1 MFRELT
7 VDVRIILLC
16 PSIETIYR
24 ETVRPLPVDEQIRLA
39 DMIREK
45 VDSERRSSK
54 ARRSALDILES
65 LMAETPPRTAA
76 EIDEYLRSERDSW
89 DD

>member
-1 MFRELT
+1 M
-7 VDVRIILLC
+7 

-45 VDSERRSSK
+45 VDSELRASKPRRP
-54 ARRSALDILES
+54 ALDILES
-65 LMAETPPRTAA
+65 LRAKTPPLSAA
-76 EIDEYLRSERDSW
+76 EIDEYLRVERDSW